1 MRLRVRK
8 FKHRH
13 ANCFVIPLGAGKAL
27 HFTKVGEITDDLEEK
42 LCYKLLGAHPEEL
55 ELIRNDEE
63 LFKSKAAPRN
73 KAASPS
79 LTK

>member
-13 ANCFVIPLGAGKAL
+13 ANCFIIPLGAGKAL

-42 LCYKLLGAHPEEL
+42 LCYQLLGQHPEEL
-55 ELIRNDEE
+55 ELIRDDEE
-63 LFKSKAAPRN
+63 LFKAKAPKN

-79 LTK
+79 FAK